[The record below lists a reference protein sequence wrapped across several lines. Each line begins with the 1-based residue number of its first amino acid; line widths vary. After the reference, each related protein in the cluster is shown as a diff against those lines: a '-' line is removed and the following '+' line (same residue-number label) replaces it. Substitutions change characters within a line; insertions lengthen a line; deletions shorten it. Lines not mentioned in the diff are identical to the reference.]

1 MSVSAD
7 RLRLLRRQAGHA
19 DVRAP
24 VTIADGNAPHGAQAA
39 AAVDAGAEVVGGLS
53 QSQSSAGARGAPH
66 RAMARQVARP
76 APDDDAAHAG
86 VGSPRL
92 HGEVRS
98 GVVSPCAAPATAQRG
113 LNDEVV
119 ALATDGAMR
128 SSAQQMHSAVVKRT
142 SGDATGVAA
151 VVDGARTGPAT
162 ATAMAAAAQLPRDP
176 APPLPGSGPGV
187 SAERLRLLRRQV
199 GGLTPAARKDEA
211 VIPTRAQRQP
221 APGATSQGWRA
232 APRDAAAPGAQAGNV
247 DGGSDRRAQ
256 AQTQTPAMTR
266 RPLQAPGAA
275 TPARDASVFAWVEHD
290 VRHRPVSPLQSPSQ
304 STAHADADTNVAD
317 AAAKRLP
324 ASHEASIAPAPL
336 SQRRT
341 DIAGLRKMI
350 GLRERAVSAHVP
362 VRAASTDRHLPGN
375 EIAPGLHLIEDFLPQ
390 PIPHEALSLA
400 FAKREDAVDPMDLL
414 FFDTETTGLAGGTG
428 TRAFMI
434 GVADWYMDDAHGSGL
449 RVRQLM
455 MSTMAAE
462 SAMLDLFRSWLSPQ
476 TVLSSYNGR
485 CYDAPLLKT
494 RYRLARRGDPI
505 SALDHVDLLFPTR
518 RRYRGTWE
526 NCKLATIERQ
536 LLRVVRE
543 DDLPGSEAPAAW
555 LSYLRGGSARNL
567 RRVAEHNHQDVV
579 TLSLLLQRLVAV
591 DAQDREVIPM
601 LETP

>member
-19 DVRAP
+19 DVPAP
-24 VTIADGNAPHGAQAA
+24 AAVADGAAVDGADVS
-39 AAVDAGAEVVGGLS
+39 AAVDAQADAHPL
-53 QSQSSAGARGAPH
+53 
-66 RAMARQVARP
+66 RAA
-76 APDDDAAHAG
+76 
-86 VGSPRL
+86 
-92 HGEVRS
+92 
-98 GVVSPCAAPATAQRG
+98 
-113 LNDEVV
+113 VV
-119 ALATDGAMR
+119 A
-128 SSAQQMHSAVVKRT
+128 RT
-142 SGDATGVAA
+142 SGDAVGADAVA
-151 VVDGARTGPAT
+151 GNARTRAAGDMP
-162 ATAMAAAAQLPRDP
+162 AAAQPMRAP
-176 APPLPGSGPGV
+176 AAPMPGSDPGV

-199 GGLTPAARKDEA
+199 GGLTPTARKGDA
-211 VIPTRAQRQP
+211 VMPTRAQRQP
-221 APGATSQGWRA
+221 APGAAASASRA
-232 APRDAAAPGAQAGNV
+232 LPRDAAVRSAQPGSAEAAGAPRTPPTA
-247 DGGSDRRAQ
+247 
-256 AQTQTPAMTR
+256 PAMTR
-266 RPLQAPGAA
+266 RALQAPVAA
-275 TPARDASVFAWVEHD
+275 APARDSSAFAWVDHD
-290 VRHRPVSPLQSPSQ
+290 VRHKPAS
-304 STAHADADTNVAD
+304 AAADATARVPAVRTTP
-317 AAAKRLP
+317 AAPTSLP
-324 ASHEASIAPAPL
+324 AP
-336 SQRRT
+336 QRRT

-350 GLRERAVSAHVP
+350 GLRERAVSTHTP
-362 VRAASTDRHLPGN
+362 LRAASTDRHLPGN
-375 EIAPGLHLIEDFLPQ
+375 EIAPGLHLIEAFLPQ
-390 PIPHEALSLA
+390 AIPRQALSLA

-434 GVADWYMDDAHGSGL
+434 GVADWYTDATQGSGL

-579 TLSLLLQRLVAV
+579 TLSLLMQRLVAV

>member
-24 VTIADGNAPHGAQAA
+24 
-39 AAVDAGAEVVGGLS
+39 
-53 QSQSSAGARGAPH
+53 
-66 RAMARQVARP
+66 
-76 APDDDAAHAG
+76 
-86 VGSPRL
+86 
-92 HGEVRS
+92 
-98 GVVSPCAAPATAQRG
+98 
-113 LNDEVV
+113 
-119 ALATDGAMR
+119 
-128 SSAQQMHSAVVKRT
+128 
-142 SGDATGVAA
+142 AA
-151 VVDGARTGPAT
+151 VVDGAAVDGADVSAADNAQADAHPLRAAVVARTSDDAVGAVIVAGDARTRVAGDMP
-162 ATAMAAAAQLPRDP
+162 AAAQPMRALA
-176 APPLPGSGPGV
+176 APVPGSDPGV

-199 GGLTPAARKDEA
+199 GGLTPTARKDDA
-211 VIPTRAQRQP
+211 VLPTRSQRQP
-221 APGATSQGWRA
+221 APGAAASGSRA
-232 APRDAAAPGAQAGNV
+232 LPRKPAAGSAQPGSAEAAGAPRAQPTA
-247 DGGSDRRAQ
+247 
-256 AQTQTPAMTR
+256 PAMTR
-266 RPLQAPGAA
+266 RALQAPVAA
-275 TPARDASVFAWVEHD
+275 APARDSSAFAWVDHD
-290 VRHRPVSPLQSPSQ
+290 VRHKP
-304 STAHADADTNVAD
+304 AG
-317 AAAKRLP
+317 AAAAAAARVP
-324 ASHEASIAPAPL
+324 AVRTAPAAPTSL
-336 SQRRT
+336 PSPQRRT

-350 GLRERAVSAHVP
+350 GLRERAVSAHTP
-362 VRAASTDRHLPGN
+362 VRAPSTDRYLPGD
-375 EIAPGLHLIEDFLPQ
+375 EIAPGLHLIQAFLPQ
-390 PIPHEALSLA
+390 AIPRQALSLA
-400 FAKREDAVDPMDLL
+400 FAKRDDAVDPLNLL

-434 GVADWYMDDAHGSGL
+434 GVADWYVDATQGSGL

-462 SAMLDLFRSWLSPQ
+462 SAMLDLFRSWLSPR

-494 RYRLARRGDPI
+494 RYRLARRGDPL

-526 NCKLATIERQ
+526 NCKLSTIERQ

-591 DAQDREVIPM
+591 EAQEREALALM
-601 LETP
+601 R

>member
-1 MSVSAD
+1 MRVSAD

-19 DVRAP
+19 EVRAP
-24 VTIADGNAPHGAQAA
+24 VAA
-39 AAVDAGAEVVGGLS
+39 AQGVEPLPAMDAGGDGVGGVS
-53 QSQSSAGARGAPH
+53 PSHPGAGARGVPQAT
-66 RAMARQVARP
+66 ARQGAQRIP
-76 APDDDAAHAG
+76 AEDAAPAG
-86 VGSPRL
+86 MGASRL
-92 HGEVRS
+92 QGAGRS
-98 GVVSPCAAPATAQRG
+98 GLAPPCAAPTSARG
-113 LNDEVV
+113 GLDDDPSAV
-119 ALATDGAMR
+119 ASDDAAR
-128 SSAQQMHSAVVKRT
+128 SSAQPLRSAVVTRRP
-142 SGDATGVAA
+142 GDAASVSTVA
-151 VVDGARTGPAT
+151 GSARTGA
-162 ATAMAAAAQLPRDP
+162 ATAMAAAAAPPQDP
-176 APPLPGSGPGV
+176 ATPVPANGPGV

-199 GGLTPAARKDEA
+199 GGMTPAPRKDDA
-211 VIPTRAQRQP
+211 VMPTRAQRQP
-221 APGATSQGWRA
+221 APGAASPGWRPA
-232 APRDAAAPGAQAGNV
+232 VRADTARHAQASAA
-247 DGGSDRRAQ
+247 DTAQ
-256 AQTQTPAMTR
+256 APHTQDIAAAMTR
-266 RPLQAPGAA
+266 RSLQAPVAA
-275 TPARDASVFAWVEHD
+275 PPARDASAFAWVEHE
-290 VRHRPVSPLQSPSQ
+290 VRHRP
-304 STAHADADTNVAD
+304 AGAAAD
-317 AAAKRLP
+317 AAARMP
-324 ASHEASIAPAPL
+324 AVRATPAAPAAPPAP
-336 SQRRT
+336 QRRT
-341 DIAGLRKMI
+341 DSAGLRRMI
-350 GLRERAVSAHVP
+350 GLRERAVPAHAPLRV
-362 VRAASTDRHLPGN
+362 ASTDRQLPGN
-375 EIAPGLHLIEDFLPQ
+375 EIAPGLHLIEAFLPQ
-390 PIPHEALSLA
+390 PIPHDALSLA

-434 GVADWYMDDAHGSGL
+434 GVADWHIDAAQGSGL

-462 SAMLDLFRSWLSPQ
+462 SAMLDLFRSWLAPQ

-591 DAQDREVIPM
+591 EAQDREVIPLM
-601 LETP
+601 DAP

>member
-24 VTIADGNAPHGAQAA
+24 AALADG
-39 AAVDAGAEVVGGLS
+39 AAVDGADV
-53 QSQSSAGARGAPH
+53 SAVADAQADAHPL
-66 RAMARQVARP
+66 RAA
-76 APDDDAAHAG
+76 
-86 VGSPRL
+86 
-92 HGEVRS
+92 
-98 GVVSPCAAPATAQRG
+98 
-113 LNDEVV
+113 VV
-119 ALATDGAMR
+119 A
-128 SSAQQMHSAVVKRT
+128 RT
-142 SGDATGVAA
+142 SGDAVGAGAVAG
-151 VVDGARTGPAT
+151 DARTRAAGDMP
-162 ATAMAAAAQLPRDP
+162 AAAQPMRAP
-176 APPLPGSGPGV
+176 AVPMPGSAPGV

-199 GGLTPAARKDEA
+199 GGLTPTARKDDA
-211 VIPTRAQRQP
+211 VMPTRAQRQP
-221 APGATSQGWRA
+221 APGAAASGSRA
-232 APRDAAAPGAQAGNV
+232 LPHEAAVRSAQPGSAEAAGAPRTPPSA
-247 DGGSDRRAQ
+247 
-256 AQTQTPAMTR
+256 PAMTR
-266 RPLQAPGAA
+266 RALQAPVAA
-275 TPARDASVFAWVEHD
+275 APARDSSAFAWVDHD
-290 VRHRPVSPLQSPSQ
+290 VRHTP
-304 STAHADADTNVAD
+304 AGG
-317 AAAKRLP
+317 AAAAAARMP
-324 ASHEASIAPAPL
+324 AARATPAAATSSPPP
-336 SQRRT
+336 QRRT

-350 GLRERAVSAHVP
+350 GLRERAVSAHGP

-375 EIAPGLHLIEDFLPQ
+375 EIAPGLHLIEALLPQ
-390 PIPHEALSLA
+390 AIPRQALSLA

-434 GVADWYMDDAHGSGL
+434 GVADWYVDAVQGSGL

-462 SAMLDLFRSWLSPQ
+462 SAMLDLFRTWLTPR

-579 TLSLLLQRLVAV
+579 TLSLLMQCLVAV
-591 DAQDREVIPM
+591 EAQDRDVIPM
-601 LETP
+601 LETR

>member
-19 DVRAP
+19 DVPAP
-24 VTIADGNAPHGAQAA
+24 VTVAHGN
-39 AAVDAGAEVVGGLS
+39 AVDAADGPRVVDADTDARQLHCAAVGRISGDAVG
-53 QSQSSAGARGAPH
+53 AGAVAGDART
-66 RAMARQVARP
+66 RA
-76 APDDDAAHAG
+76 AG
-86 VGSPRL
+86 GM
-92 HGEVRS
+92 
-98 GVVSPCAAPATAQRG
+98 PATAQP
-113 LNDEVV
+113 
-119 ALATDGAMR
+119 TGAP
-128 SSAQQMHSAVVKRT
+128 A
-142 SGDATGVAA
+142 
-151 VVDGARTGPAT
+151 GPV
-162 ATAMAAAAQLPRDP
+162 
-176 APPLPGSGPGV
+176 PGSDAGV

-199 GGLTPAARKDEA
+199 GGLTPTARKDDA
-211 VIPTRAQRQP
+211 VMPTRAQRRT
-221 APGATSQGWRA
+221 APGAAASAPRA
-232 APRDAAAPGAQAGNV
+232 LPRDAVAQSAQPGSVDAASAPRPQA
-247 DGGSDRRAQ
+247 A
-256 AQTQTPAMTR
+256 TPAMTR
-266 RPLQAPGAA
+266 RALQAPVAA
-275 TPARDASVFAWVEHD
+275 APARDSSAFAWVDHD
-290 VRHRPVSPLQSPSQ
+290 VRHKPAGAAV
-304 STAHADADTNVAD
+304 D
-317 AAAKRLP
+317 AAARVPPVRATP
-324 ASHEASIAPAPL
+324 AAPTSIPAP
-336 SQRRT
+336 QRRT

-350 GLRERAVSAHVP
+350 GLRERAVSAHTP

-375 EIAPGLHLIEDFLPQ
+375 EIAPGLHLIDAFLPQ
-390 PIPHEALSLA
+390 PIPHQALSLA
-400 FAKREDAVDPMDLL
+400 FAKREDAVDPMNLL

-434 GVADWYMDDAHGSGL
+434 GVADWYTDTTQGSGL

-579 TLSLLLQRLVAV
+579 TLSLLMQRLVAA
-591 DAQDREVIPM
+591 DAQDREVIP
-601 LETP
+601 LLDAP

>member
-19 DVRAP
+19 DVPAP
-24 VTIADGNAPHGAQAA
+24 AALADGAAVDGADVSAARDAQADAHPLRA
-39 AAVDAGAEVVGGLS
+39 AAVA
-53 QSQSSAGARGAPH
+53 
-66 RAMARQVARP
+66 
-76 APDDDAAHAG
+76 
-86 VGSPRL
+86 
-92 HGEVRS
+92 
-98 GVVSPCAAPATAQRG
+98 
-113 LNDEVV
+113 
-119 ALATDGAMR
+119 
-128 SSAQQMHSAVVKRT
+128 RT
-142 SGDATGVAA
+142 SGNAVGADAVPGDAHTRAA
-151 VVDGARTGPAT
+151 ADMP
-162 ATAMAAAAQLPRDP
+162 AAAQPMRAP
-176 APPLPGSGPGV
+176 AAPVPGSDPGV

-199 GGLTPAARKDEA
+199 GGLTPTARKDDA
-211 VIPTRAQRQP
+211 VMPTRAQRQP
-221 APGATSQGWRA
+221 APGAAASGSRA
-232 APRDAAAPGAQAGNV
+232 LPRDAAVRSAQPGSAEAAGAP
-247 DGGSDRRAQ
+247 RAQ
-256 AQTQTPAMTR
+256 PSAPAMTR
-266 RPLQAPGAA
+266 RALQAPVAA
-275 TPARDASVFAWVEHD
+275 APARDSSAFAWVDHD
-290 VRHRPVSPLQSPSQ
+290 VRHKP
-304 STAHADADTNVAD
+304 AGAAAD
-317 AAAKRLP
+317 AAARVP
-324 ASHEASIAPAPL
+324 AMRATPAASISNPPP
-336 SQRRT
+336 QRRT

-350 GLRERAVSAHVP
+350 GLRERAVSTHAP

-375 EIAPGLHLIEDFLPQ
+375 EIAPGLHLIEAFLPQ
-390 PIPHEALSLA
+390 AIPRQALSLA

-434 GVADWYMDDAHGSGL
+434 GVADWYTDATQGSGL

-579 TLSLLLQRLVAV
+579 TLSLLMQRLVAV

>member
-1 MSVSAD
+1 
-7 RLRLLRRQAGHA
+7 
-19 DVRAP
+19 
-24 VTIADGNAPHGAQAA
+24 
-39 AAVDAGAEVVGGLS
+39 
-53 QSQSSAGARGAPH
+53 
-66 RAMARQVARP
+66 
-76 APDDDAAHAG
+76 
-86 VGSPRL
+86 
-92 HGEVRS
+92 
-98 GVVSPCAAPATAQRG
+98 
-113 LNDEVV
+113 
-119 ALATDGAMR
+119 
-128 SSAQQMHSAVVKRT
+128 
-142 SGDATGVAA
+142 
-151 VVDGARTGPAT
+151 
-162 ATAMAAAAQLPRDP
+162 
-176 APPLPGSGPGV
+176 
-187 SAERLRLLRRQV
+187 
-199 GGLTPAARKDEA
+199 
-211 VIPTRAQRQP
+211 
-221 APGATSQGWRA
+221 
-232 APRDAAAPGAQAGNV
+232 
-247 DGGSDRRAQ
+247 
-256 AQTQTPAMTR
+256 MTR
-266 RPLQAPGAA
+266 RTLQAPGAA
-275 TPARDASVFAWVEHD
+275 APARDASVFAWVEHD
-290 VRHRPVSPLQSPSQ
+290 VRHRPASPSQ
-304 STAHADADTNVAD
+304 SQSTANADADAD
-317 AAAKRLP
+317 ADAAKRL
-324 ASHEASIAPAPL
+324 ATSQETSIAPMPA

-375 EIAPGLHLIEDFLPQ
+375 EIAPGLHLIEAFLPQ
-390 PIPHEALSLA
+390 PIPQEALSLA

-434 GVADWYMDDAHGSGL
+434 GVADWHIDDAHGSGL

-579 TLSLLLQRLVAV
+579 TLSLLMQRLVAV
-591 DAQDREVIPM
+591 EAQDREVIPVFDA
-601 LETP
+601 P